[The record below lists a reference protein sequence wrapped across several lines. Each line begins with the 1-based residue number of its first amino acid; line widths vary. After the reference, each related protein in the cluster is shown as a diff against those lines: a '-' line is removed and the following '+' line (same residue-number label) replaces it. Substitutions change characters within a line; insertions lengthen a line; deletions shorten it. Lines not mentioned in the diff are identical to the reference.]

1 MNKEKIK
8 IKEII
13 VVEGRDDVTAVKRTV
28 DAQIIQLNGF
38 SGLTSKSIQ
47 KLKALSEKNDLILLT
62 DPDYA
67 GKKIRSVIEK
77 HIPNI
82 KHAFV
87 SRKNATKKENIG
99 VENASDEAIKEALS
113 YIISFDNSKKEENS
127 IFTMTDLMENGLCNG
142 KNSKEKRIMLG
153 DILNIGYY
161 NSKQLLHALN
171 SFNITKEEFQRAMN
185 KINK

>member
-38 SGLTSKSIQ
+38 SGLTSIQ

-113 YIISFDNSKKEENS
+113 HIISFDNSKKEENS
-127 IFTMTDLMENGLCNG
+127 IFTMTDLMENGLCSG
-142 KNSKEKRIMLG
+142 KNSKEKRIILG

>member
-1 MNKEKIK
+1 MNKEKIR

-28 DAQIIQLNGF
+28 DAKIIQLNGF

-47 KLKALSEKNDLILLT
+47 KLKAL
-62 DPDYA
+62 
-67 GKKIRSVIEK
+67 
-77 HIPNI
+77 

-113 YIISFDNSKKEENS
+113 HIISFDNFKKEENS
-127 IFTMTDLMENGLCNG
+127 IFTMTDLMENGLCSG
-142 KNSKEKRIMLG
+142 KNSKEKRIILG

-171 SFNITKEEFQRAMN
+171 SFNITKEEFQRAMS
-185 KINK
+185 KIK